1 MSLGQHLR
9 VFACVVVMGLLIGFV
24 INGTETE
31 TDSAYIEYIQSQS
44 WPYKLEETVVEV
56 FQDKFDQVYWEYYQA
71 RSGQHV
77 VQMTGSLE
85 GRQTML
91 QFIVQEDLLGY
102 EIGAL
107 KLNDVVLSK
116 QQKWLYVQG
125 FAS

>member
-24 INGTETE
+24 VNGTETE
-31 TDSAYIEYIQSQS
+31 TNSAYIEYIQSQS
-44 WPYKLEETVVEV
+44 WPYKVEETVVEV
-56 FQDKFDQVYWEYYQA
+56 FQDKFDQVYWEYYKA

-85 GRQTML
+85 GRHTML